1 MHVVRVPADGPVIDP
16 RDGYADAFEVR
27 FGTPDERTAVEWLL
41 RAAGRPA
48 VR

>member
-1 MHVVRVPADGPVIDP
+1 MRVVRVPADGPVIDP
-16 RDGYADAFEVR
+16 DGYADAFEVR
-27 FGTPDERTAVEWLL
+27 FGTPDERTAVELL